1 MKLSRHNAV
10 SMAPG
15 FPASAG
21 LSAIEA
27 DLSGFLKEH
36 KAHHSTDIHEIA
48 IDGNIAVERSSYTH
62 EFTPTGG
69 ETTTEIGKHV
79 IVYRRSTRE
88 RGRFSGKSGHL
99 RMGPAS
105 TSPPDSARR

>member
-1 MKLSRHNAV
+1 M
-10 SMAPG
+10 
-15 FPASAG
+15 G

-27 DLSGFLKEH
+27 DLSGFLKAH
-36 KAHHSTDIHEIA
+36 KARHRTDIHEIA

-79 IVYRRSTRE
+79 IAYRRSTE
-88 RGRFSGKSGHL
+88 GTWL
-99 RMGPAS
+99 IQWEIWN
-105 TSPPDSARR
+105 T